1 MSITVKIMRR
11 AAGNRPTLYAT
22 RDLDVLP
29 VSIGR
34 DAACTFALEDPHKH
48 ISRFHVEIEEEG
60 GTYWMAVVSKVN
72 PVMVKGRRYGPGTRL
87 TLHSGDSF
95 EIAEYEVQVLLPE
108 RAPEAEAAA
117 GPAAKAPPEP
127 ADRLLKVL
135 STTQT
140 EIQDEPSAPAEVA
153 EVDDA
158 ERLFNESTFFGDEP
172 PKKKLIPRDE
182 PPPEETFI
190 PQKAPAQPA
199 AAPSAG
205 SPGLLRAFMEGAG
218 VPHKELSAAESERLM
233 RDCGAILRAG
243 IEGLMMLLLARGEM
257 RKELHAEDRTMV
269 AARDNNP
276 LKMMSDPHEAMA
288 FLFDPADQTGG
299 FLDPVQA
306 IGDACEDLR
315 AHELALMAGMRA
327 AILGALRRFDPPI
340 LERALDQSAKGFTLA
355 SRKARL
361 WDLYLALY
369 DKLARDSQEDFNK
382 VFGRDFI
389 GAYQAQLRRMKGG
402 R

>member
-1 MSITVKIMRR
+1 
-11 AAGNRPTLYAT
+11 
-22 RDLDVLP
+22 
-29 VSIGR
+29 
-34 DAACTFALEDPHKH
+34 
-48 ISRFHVEIEEEG
+48 
-60 GTYWMAVVSKVN
+60 
-72 PVMVKGRRYGPGTRL
+72 MVKGRRYGPGTRL

-199 AAPSAG
+199 AAPGAG

>member
-11 AAGNRPTLYAT
+11 SVDGLSLYAT
-22 RDLDVLP
+22 RDLEVLP

-34 DAACTFALEDPHKH
+34 DAACTFVLEDPHKH

-95 EIAEYEVQVLLPE
+95 EIAEYEVQVLLPQ
-108 RAPEAEAAA
+108 
-117 GPAAKAPPEP
+117 PAMPEP
-127 ADRLLKVL
+127 GERLFKVL
-135 STTQT
+135 SAAQT
-140 EIQDEPSAPAEVA
+140 EIDDAPVPVPALAPAA
-153 EVDDA
+153 EQDDA
-158 ERLFNESTFFGDEP
+158 ERIFNESTFFGDEALP
-172 PKKKLIPRDE
+172 RKKLIPRDD

-190 PQKAPAQPA
+190 PEKAVA
-199 AAPSAG
+199 AAPGSAN
-205 SPGLLRAFMEGAG
+205 LLRAFMEGAG

-233 RDCGAILRAG
+233 RECGAVLRASV
-243 IEGLMMLLLARGEM
+243 EGVMMLLLARGEM
-257 RKELHAEDRTMV
+257 LKEFHAEDRTMV

-288 FLFDPADQTGG
+288 FLFDPTDQTGG

-340 LERALDQSAKGFTLA
+340 LERALEQSAKGFTLA